1 MVQKN
6 AKICLTC
13 NYFPDVFT
21 EVKIWYQKILKF
33 VLGRI
38 LETESKF

>member
-1 MVQKN
+1 MLKFALLGN
-6 AKICLTC
+6 C
-13 NYFPDVFT
+13 FSDVFT
-21 EVKIWYQKILKF
+21 EVKVWYQKIFKF

>member
-1 MVQKN
+1 MLKF
-6 AKICLTC
+6 ALLR

-21 EVKIWYQKILKF
+21 EVKIWYQKIFKF